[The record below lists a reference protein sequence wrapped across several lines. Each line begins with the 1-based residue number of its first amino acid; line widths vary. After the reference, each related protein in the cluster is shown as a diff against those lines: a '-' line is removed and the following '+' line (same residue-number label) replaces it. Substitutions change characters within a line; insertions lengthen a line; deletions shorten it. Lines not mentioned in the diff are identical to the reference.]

1 MFLYLFFGFFF
12 FLRKTRGQFEVGG
25 FTEDSE
31 WVKPPTVKET
41 EFQTRTLW
49 ASSLL
54 WKRGNFSTR
63 VRDLNVV
70 LKVLLTNITVIS
82 FINTH
87 LVCITHIYD
96 VFFFCISLKTTL
108 ELIILVCF
116 KNGFEIGLS
125 SWRWLRGW
133 RGWEGGSPGIPPTMG
148 DNLKLR
154 LDDFPPPS
162 SFSRTAYWKRYNVSR
177 STVRLSS
184 PVRQMW
190 TCRYS
195 VGSADVGPLWWIAVF
210 E

>member
-1 MFLYLFFGFFF
+1 MLVFLYLFFGFFF

-96 VFFFCISLKTTL
+96 VFFFLYLLKNNFRADYLSLLQKWLWDRFVLLTMTPWMKRL
-108 ELIILVCF
+108 GGWQPR
-116 KNGFEIGLS
+116 NS
-125 SWRWLRGW
+125 SYDGR
-133 RGWEGGSPGIPPTMG
+133 
-148 DNLKLR
+148 
-154 LDDFPPPS
+154 
-162 SFSRTAYWKRYNVSR
+162 
-177 STVRLSS
+177 
-184 PVRQMW
+184 
-190 TCRYS
+190 
-195 VGSADVGPLWWIAVF
+195 
-210 E
+210 